1 MSPTPKIVV
10 TGFEPFAHGSENPT
24 LEVLAQLRRSNDIE
38 GELTTVQMP
47 VDSRKLAE
55 LISAKLDELQPDVWI
70 SLGVAPG
77 LSVVAVERIAANV
90 MDFLIPDN
98 VGVQHGGESVFDGVP
113 AGRFATLPVKA
124 IASELRAAGIPAKVS
139 NSPSTYLCNQ
149 MMYTVL
155 HLVDE
160 KKMATRAGFIHVPA
174 HPSFVAKQVYPL
186 VEMPSMSIEL
196 MTDAVK
202 KAIGTA
208 LAVERDHIEPT
219 FNY

>member
-1 MSPTPKIVV
+1 MNHKPRIVV

-24 LEVLAQLRRSNDIE
+24 LEVLAQLRSSNDID

-47 VDSRKLAE
+47 VDSGIIAE
-55 LISAKLDELQPDVWI
+55 LTSAKLDALRPDVWI

-77 LSVVAVERIAANV
+77 LAVVAVERIAANV
-90 MDFLIPDN
+90 MDFPIPDN
-98 VGVQHGGESVFDGVP
+98 VGAQYGGEPVFEGAP
-113 AGRFATLPVKA
+113 AGRLATLPVKA

-155 HLVDE
+155 HLVAE

-186 VEMPSMSIEL
+186 TEMPSMSIDL
-196 MTDAVK
+196 MADAVK
-202 KAIGTA
+202 KAIRTA
-208 LAVERDHIEPT
+208 LAVHSDHREPA